1 MKIVL
6 LGANGQVGWELRK
19 SLSSLKTVIAFDRS
33 HVDLEDLESLKKRL
47 IEIKPEIIVNA
58 AAYTQVDKAESEPE
72 KAYLIN
78 STAVNALAEVSKNIG
93 ATLIHYSTDYVFDG
107 TKEGYYLESDPAAP
121 LNVYGKSKREGEKAI
136 LASDCNYFIF
146 RTSWVYG
153 WHGNNFI
160 KTILRLA
167 QEKEELKIINDQF
180 GAPTSA
186 EFIATLTTSVIHKIK
201 GKPEL
206 KGIYNLVPS
215 GETTWYEFSKLI
227 VECAIESG
235 LSLKTDPSSIE
246 PISSENYP
254 TPAARPK
261 NSRLETT
268 KLQSTFDMS
277 LPKWDEGVYKTVSRI
292 IQP

>member
-19 SLSSLKTVIAFDRS
+19 SLSSLKNVIAFDRS
-33 HVDLEDLESLKKRL
+33 HVDLEDIESLKKRL
-47 IEIKPEIIVNA
+47 LEIKPEIIVNA

-93 ATLIHYSTDYVFDG
+93 VTLIHYSTDYVFDG
-107 TKEGYYLESDPAAP
+107 TKEGYYLESDPTAP
-121 LNVYGKSKREGEKAI
+121 LNVYGKSKLEGEKAI
-136 LASDCNYFIF
+136 LASGCNYFIF

-167 QEKEELKIINDQF
+167 QEKEGLKIINDQF

-206 KGIYNLVPS
+206 NGIYNLVPS
-215 GETTWYEFSKLI
+215 GETTWYEFAKLI
-227 VECAIESG
+227 VECALESG
-235 LSLKTDPSSIE
+235 LSLKTDPTSIE
-246 PISSENYP
+246 SISSENYH

-261 NSRLETT
+261 NSRLGTT

-277 LPKWDEGVYKTVSRI
+277 LPKWEEGVYKTVSRI